1 MEMNILDVHILL
13 EIEKREEYNY
23 HIFKSSDSEVGNLSS
38 SYRELLV
45 LQHQK
50 KWFTNCRQDLIYF
63 TDSCSSGIRMVT
75 LSQKCQLKS
84 QLDVWKFLL
93 FCLYSKNLQAI
104 QFKT

>member
-63 TDSCSSGIRMVT
+63 TDSCSFGKSFCKLYNSK
-75 LSQKCQLKS
+75 LSRLRAEVQC
-84 QLDVWKFLL
+84 LL
-93 FCLYSKNLQAI
+93 SIFW
-104 QFKT
+104 